1 MKAFTDW
8 LACVYAWVKDH
19 DLPNAF
25 TFIVTVILWP
35 LALIWWHTRKV
46 NNIPK
51 LLVSFIPP
59 QPHSGVALGSVRHP
73 AVDIFFENRD
83 S

>member
-1 MKAFTDW
+1 MKGFTDW

-25 TFIVTVILWP
+25 TFIVTFILWP
-35 LALIWWHTRKV
+35 LALIWWNTHKV

-51 LLVSFIPP
+51 LLVSFMPP
-59 QPHSGVALGSVRHP
+59 PPHSGVALGSVQHP
-73 AVDIFFENRD
+73 AVDIFCNCSPF
-83 S
+83 